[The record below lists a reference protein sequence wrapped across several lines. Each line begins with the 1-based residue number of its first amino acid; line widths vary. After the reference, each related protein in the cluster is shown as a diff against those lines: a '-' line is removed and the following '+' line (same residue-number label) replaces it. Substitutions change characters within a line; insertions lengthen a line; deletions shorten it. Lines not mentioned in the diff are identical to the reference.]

1 MHVVLGRTNRD
12 AKPSRD
18 VLVGRP
24 IEDQSG
30 DFAASRRQPVE
41 ADRRSRWMGHENR
54 RPKRRRCREV
64 NRHAQ
69 PAPRQPLERCNGL
82 PGSGAARLAQTFES
96 EAKFVDHILLEH
108 FNPGVP
114 MTSLPTEISNFFLA
128 MQAGAAGGR
137 SMEGLFAA
145 KAIYEEPFS
154 GSVQRHEGADAIL
167 TTMRQGWS
175 YNPPD
180 IHIAIE

>member
-1 MHVVLGRTNRD
+1 
-12 AKPSRD
+12 
-18 VLVGRP
+18 
-24 IEDQSG
+24 
-30 DFAASRRQPVE
+30 
-41 ADRRSRWMGHENR
+41 
-54 RPKRRRCREV
+54 
-64 NRHAQ
+64 
-69 PAPRQPLERCNGL
+69 
-82 PGSGAARLAQTFES
+82 
-96 EAKFVDHILLEH
+96 
-108 FNPGVP
+108 

-180 IHIAIE
+180 IHIAIEGARTHNEDVLVDWVCYSSSLPGGVGRGTNRFTLEGRKIVKLITSLR